1 MTNLIPIPRVFTLIN
16 VEEGLMEVQLLPQSQ
31 WWKNAVIYQI
41 YPKSFADSNG
51 DGIGDL
57 RGIIS
62 RLDHLQ
68 NLGIDA
74 IWLSPIYTS
83 PQDDNGY
90 DISDYQGID
99 PMFGSLSDFD
109 ELVKE
114 AHQRGIR
121 LILDL
126 VVNHTSDEH
135 PWFVESASGLEN
147 AKRDWYWWRKPR
159 EGLIGGEPG
168 AEPTNWGSFFSGSA
182 WKFDPKT
189 GEYFLH
195 LFSGKQPDL
204 NWENPQVRNAIYEMM
219 SWWLDRGVDGFR
231 MDVINLISKDITLPD
246 GEVAPGALYGDGFP
260 HYSYGPRIH
269 EFLAEMHKEVF
280 SGLEGN
286 YIMIGEMPG
295 VTVEQARLF
304 TDSHRNEM
312 DMVFQFEH
320 VGLDHGVLGKWDQKE
335 LRLKDLKKSFQR
347 WQLGLMD
354 EGWNSLYWNNHDQ
367 PRAVSRFGDDGE
379 YWSEAAKLLAAVLH
393 LQKGTPFVYQGEE
406 IGMTN
411 VPFTSLKDFRDIET
425 INYFAE
431 SVERTGVSPEEIL
444 PVLRRTSRDNARTPM
459 QWSPEINAGFTSG
472 RPWINV
478 NPNFNRINV
487 ESQVQAEGSVYEF
500 YRSLIRLRHEEP
512 VIALGDF
519 ELLAIEHESLFV
531 FTRDYL
537 NESII
542 LLANF
547 SIKEQEIRD
556 IEGFSTQ
563 DWLEGKVILGN
574 YPTRPS
580 SIFQQLRPWE
590 VRVLKK

>member
-367 PRAVSRFGDDGE
+367 PRVVSRFGDDGE